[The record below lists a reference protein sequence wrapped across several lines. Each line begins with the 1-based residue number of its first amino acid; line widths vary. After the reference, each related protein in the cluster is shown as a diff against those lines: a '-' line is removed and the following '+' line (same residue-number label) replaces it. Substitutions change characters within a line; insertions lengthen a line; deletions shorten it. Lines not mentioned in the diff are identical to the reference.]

1 MRKLVRLIA
10 VTIGLS
16 LSNVV
21 VSQTYTYDQSGRVI
35 GITYSDGKEIGYQY
49 DASGNIASVE
59 NVAQTDSTSP
69 GSPSNPDDSTNIPAT
84 PSSGGGGG
92 GSFGIDTLFI
102 LLALF
107 IPIAVGRFRRKT
119 V

>member
-1 MRKLVRLIA
+1 MLNKLAIILIFIPCISIA
-10 VTIGLS
+10 
-16 LSNVV
+16 
-21 VSQTYTYDQSGRVI
+21 QTYTYDQSGRVI

-59 NVAQTDSTSP
+59 NVAQTDNASP
-69 GSPSNPDDSTNIPAT
+69 GTPSNPDDSTNTPTT

-92 GSFGIDTLFI
+92 GSFGIETLII
-102 LLALF
+102 LFVLL
-107 IPIAVGRFRRKT
+107 IPVAVGRFRRKT